1 MIFITGAG
9 FEIIRSFRL
18 IDREVFYSFG
28 YICTHF
34 ELKVFIWNISEIF
47 CAIQSQHLYRSPEV
61 WKIAK
66 INSKMDAEDLICS
79 LCLEIFTVPVK
90 ITVCGHSFCLQCLTD
105 SMTEATWPCPTCRT
119 IQTKTPEQLPR
130 NFCLE
135 PIVEKYNSSRINI
148 CTTHDLQKKLC
159 EYLV

>member
-1 MIFITGAG
+1 M
-9 FEIIRSFRL
+9 R
-18 IDREVFYSFG
+18 DREVFLFFRLYLHLFSIKSFYLKH
-28 YICTHF
+28 YISGFFVRFKVNIYINH
-34 ELKVFIWNISEIF
+34 LKCEKSSTLI
-47 CAIQSQHLYRSPEV
+47 P
-61 WKIAK
+61 
-66 INSKMDAEDLICS
+66 KMEAEDLTCS

-105 SMTEATWPCPTCRT
+105 SMTEATWPCPKCRT

-135 PIVEKYNSSRINI
+135 PIVEKYKSSRTNI

-159 EYLV
+159 KYSV